1 MPLGEKGE
9 LCVAGPQ
16 VMKGYWNR
24 PEETAAVL
32 GADGFL
38 RTGDV
43 GIMDERGYV
52 TLVDRIK
59 DLILVSGF
67 NVYPAH
73 HRGGAVPPSGRRG
86 GHRGGDA
93 RRVPGRG
100 AGRLRGAAAGRVA
113 DRRRHCAEFLKD
125 KLSPVEMPRLIEVRD
140 ALPRSPVGKLTK
152 TELRAEVVRRAKAG
166 PVAAGTAP

>member
-1 MPLGEKGE
+1 
-9 LCVAGPQ
+9 
-16 VMKGYWNR
+16 MKGYWNR

-67 NVYPAH
+67 NVYPRTIEEALYRH
-73 HRGGAVPPSGRRG
+73 PDVAAVTVVGMPDEYRGEAPAAFVR
-86 GHRGGDA
+86 
-93 RRVPGRG
+93 
-100 AGRLRGAAAGRVA
+100 AAAGR
-113 DRRRHCAEFLKD
+113 RR
-125 KLSPVEMPRLIEVRD
+125 
-140 ALPRSPVGKLTK
+140 
-152 TELRAEVVRRAKAG
+152 
-166 PVAAGTAP
+166 